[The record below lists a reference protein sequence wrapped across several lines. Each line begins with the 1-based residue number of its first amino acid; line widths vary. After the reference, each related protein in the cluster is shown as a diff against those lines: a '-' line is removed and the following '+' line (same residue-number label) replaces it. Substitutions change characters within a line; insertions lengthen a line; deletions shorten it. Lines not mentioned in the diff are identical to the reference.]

1 MGGKYFY
8 QYRSDDVVKKP
19 EIIYANESTWNSII
33 SDTLW
38 KISSLLGAT
47 QTLLADVE
55 EDNDEYSSSTTG
67 YPDVSAGLYTFAV
80 EEYGKFL
87 YLKSIRP
94 IDKKYPINY
103 ANEFTNHAKK
113 FELALSD
120 LPEECKLI
128 HLGNKEHG
136 AHLEPD
142 YYDVVANFETRLRI
156 FYSDF
161 DSRFAN
167 KVIKNVPPVSVT
179 LLKIAVQKL
188 LEMSNSQHIEHMKK
202 NKNLINKNES

>member
-1 MGGKYFY
+1 MDEKYFY
-8 QYRSDDVVKKP
+8 QYRNDDVVKKP
-19 EIIYANESTWNSII
+19 AIIFANKQTWNSII

-55 EDNDEYSSSTTG
+55 EDSDEYSSSTTG

-80 EEYGKFL
+80 EEYGEFL

-94 IDKKYPINY
+94 VDKKYSINHTHK
-103 ANEFTNHAKK
+103 FTNHAKK

-128 HLGNKEHG
+128 HLGNKEYCEY
-136 AHLEPD
+136 LE
-142 YYDVVANFETRLRI
+142 
-156 FYSDF
+156 
-161 DSRFAN
+161 
-167 KVIKNVPPVSVT
+167 
-179 LLKIAVQKL
+179 
-188 LEMSNSQHIEHMKK
+188 
-202 NKNLINKNES
+202 